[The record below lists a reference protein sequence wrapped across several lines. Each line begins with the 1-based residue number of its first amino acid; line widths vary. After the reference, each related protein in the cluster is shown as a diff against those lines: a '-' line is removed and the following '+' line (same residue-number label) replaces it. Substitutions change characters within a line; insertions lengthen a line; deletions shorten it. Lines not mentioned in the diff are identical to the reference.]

1 MISRRTPRIL
11 LAKPGLDGHDRGAK
25 VVAHA
30 LKDAGFEV
38 IYTGL
43 HQTVEMIVLAAIQ
56 EDADIIGLSVMSG
69 AHIPICQKLMSLLK
83 EKGAE
88 DIMVLIGGVIPAR
101 DVHDPEG
108 IGSGRSLSGGDRY
121 RRACRFYKRVFQRK
135 SKLAFGDFGEVNQ
148 MNEPPAV
155 YKPSNHIRLVTA
167 ASLFDGHD
175 AAINIMRRILQASG
189 AEVIHLGHNRSV
201 SEIVTAAIQEDVQGI
216 GVSCYQGGHI
226 EYFKYIVDLLRKYD
240 AEHIKVFGGG
250 GGVIVPEEIR
260 ELEAYGVSRIYS
272 PEDGR
277 KYGLQGIINDFIERC
292 DFPTWDGDL
301 DGKLARL
308 DTRNWK
314 SIAGAITAV
323 EIAKESG
330 DGDLPSIRAQL
341 EQKIGDRKSPFWVS
355 PGREARANHLLP
367 TK

>member
-1 MISRRTPRIL
+1 
-11 LAKPGLDGHDRGAK
+11 
-25 VVAHA
+25 
-30 LKDAGFEV
+30 
-38 IYTGL
+38 
-43 HQTVEMIVLAAIQ
+43 
-56 EDADIIGLSVMSG
+56 
-69 AHIPICQKLMSLLK
+69 
-83 EKGAE
+83 
-88 DIMVLIGGVIPAR
+88 
-101 DVHDPEG
+101 
-108 IGSGRSLSGGDRY
+108 
-121 RRACRFYKRVFQRK
+121 
-135 SKLAFGDFGEVNQ
+135 

-260 ELEAYGVSRIYS
+260 ELESYGVSRIYS

-341 EQKIGDRKSPFWVS
+341 EQKIGDQKIPVLGITGPGGAGKSSLTDEIVLRFLNDHGDKTIGIISVDPTRRKSGGALLGDRIRMNSIHDPRVYYRSMATRGYGKEIPPHLEEASLFSKLPDSTSSLWKQQVS
-355 PGREARANHLLP
+355 AKGMRL
-367 TK
+367 